1 MAILAQKVFLKAWR
15 QPDLGCIVV
24 DGDERRLHLGLVYLV
39 QLTEVAH
46 REHEDP
52 ADGEANAGG
61 AEAPQVL
68 LLHHLF
74 RLLALDLGEKDHVEP
89 LLFFRHVRE
98 VVMIKYGRAIVPALT
113 LLQELGFEP
122 RMIKV
127 LHLVLLHHVLPGE
140 VVVVVIVDDV
150 CRVADL
156 APVHRVEIAA
166 WER

>member
-1 MAILAQKVFLKAWR
+1 MAILAQKVILKAIR
-15 QPDLGCIVV
+15 EPDLGRIVV
-24 DGDERRLHLGLVYLV
+24 DGDELRLHLGLIYLV

-52 ADGEANAGG
+52 ADGEANAGD

-68 LLHHLF
+68 IFHCLF
-74 RLLALDLGEKDHVEP
+74 RLLALDLGEQDHVES

-98 VVMIKYGRAIVPALT
+98 VVMIKCGRATVPALA
-113 LLQELGFEP
+113 LLHELGFELC
-122 RMIKV
+122 MIEV
-127 LHLVLLHHVLPGE
+127 LHLVLLHHILPGE
-140 VVVVVIVDDV
+140 VVAVVILDDV
-150 CRVADL
+150 RCVSDM